1 MGALAMGGADGP
13 KIESAVQMLG
23 LFAGGVGG
31 RLRDWEERL
40 GRDPAGLSRI
50 ESEVQAAFAE
60 GAGMIVAGLLAV
72 VLASPELA
80 AATERTRQGFGYRLE
95 RGRNR
100 TRAIR
105 LLGGFV
111 MWATS
116 LYCAPARGWFGK
128 LAEKRPGVHVEL
140 EQFGFAKGVTPGVES
155 QVARQAAVCPSLEL
169 AREELARGG
178 LKLDGKAVRR
188 ITLQCGEDLLRLRT
202 HWLLEWRAGHLP
214 AGTELAGQRVT
225 VQIDGG
231 RTRLRGTLRDKP
243 ALPEPVDENGLLMAD
258 APGRSRKRP
267 SRTFDAPWREPK
279 LVTIF
284 VHDEHGRM
292 KEKTRATI
300 DGTFLGPDA
309 VAEVVAMHL
318 HRLGAA
324 SAASLTFVGDG
335 AVWIWDRVGWI
346 VEKAGIGKAVAI
358 HQVLDCCH
366 AVHHIAL
373 ALKEYGLSE
382 QQRMAMY
389 RQLRTLL
396 RNGQWRAVTDQL
408 QELLEGSLHATGT
421 MQREIDYLRK
431 HGSAGRL
438 SYPHFKGLGLPM
450 GSGAIESSIRRVV
463 NQRLKSNAMYWR
475 ESGAESMLQLRS
487 LVVSQRWDEAL
498 ASKQTLRRQTRLT
511 TWHWQ
516 PQPAGPPEAETTP
529 TESTTIHAQS

>member
-1 MGALAMGGADGP
+1 MGGADGP

-116 LYCAPARGWFGK
+116 LYCVPARGWFRK
-128 LAEKRPGVHVEL
+128 REERRPGVHVEL

-188 ITLQCGEDLLRLRT
+188 IALQCGEDLLRLRT
-202 HWLLEWRAGHLP
+202 HWLLEWRAGRLP
-214 AGTELAGQRVT
+214 AGTELVGQRVT

-231 RTRLRGTLRDKP
+231 RTRLRGKLREKP

-309 VAEVVAMHL
+309 LAEVVAMHL

-324 SAASLTFVGDG
+324 RAASLTFAGDG
-335 AVWIWDRVGWI
+335 APWIWDRVEWI
-346 VEKAGIGKAVAI
+346 VKQARIGAAVPV

-373 ALKEYGLSE
+373 AMREYGLNE
-382 QQRMAMY
+382 QQRMALY

-408 QELLEGSLHATGT
+408 QDLLEGSLHATGT

-475 ESGAESMLQLRS
+475 ESGAESMLQLRA

-498 ASKQTLRRQTRLT
+498 ASKQALRRQTRLA

-529 TESTTIHAQS
+529 TESPTIHAQS